1 MLKLICADII
11 QKLGKRF
18 DPDIAQAKFPVDYK
32 NSMNTVLQQEIVRY
46 NNLHKTIIQS
56 LKDIELA
63 LKGLVVLSEQLETQC
78 RSLLLG
84 LVPDAWKKN
93 SYPSLKPLASYIND
107 LTKRLKYF

>member
-1 MLKLICADII
+1 M
-11 QKLGKRF
+11 
-18 DPDIAQAKFPVDYK
+18 
-32 NSMNTVLQQEIVRY
+32 
-46 NNLHKTIIQS
+46 HKTIIQS

-84 LVPDAWKKN
+84 LVPDVWKKN